1 MIKSLNGIIR
11 RFGKIDAGKRHQDS
25 RDKWSKCKF
34 VLYLIWSLKSLYPV
48 PLQTGQCGKYVDVLL
63 LESSYPH
70 NIFFI
75 ALSTK
80 IMRHVEFEL
89 TAGFGNV
96 VGEVHGA

>member
-1 MIKSLNGIIR
+1 MVEMQICALLNLVFEI
-11 RFGKIDAGKRHQDS
+11 
-25 RDKWSKCKF
+25 F
-34 VLYLIWSLKSLYPV
+34 VSCPA
-48 PLQTGQCGKYVDVLL
+48 QTGQCGKYVDVLL